1 MIKGIA
7 ASKGIGIGK
16 AFVLKTKVDTSLYT
30 GKKVSTADVEN
41 ELKRFKEAVE
51 ETDKHYDVVI
61 KKAKGVLNDSEQ
73 QVFHAYKMMLKDPIF
88 TDMVTGSIKN
98 DLLSV
103 EWAVIA
109 SADQLKQMFL
119 QLNDDYMKQRAEDVG
134 NIGKSILLNLI
145 GSTVADL
152 SEISEDTIIIAED
165 LSPADTVSMNKRY
178 VKGFA
183 VEKGG
188 ETSHT
193 AIMARTMEIP
203 ALVGCEKKING
214 IKNGELVIIDGMNG
228 IIIPSPTSDVLDE
241 YTCKQREY
249 LDAVEKIKALKDEP
263 SVTLDGK
270 NIHLVGNIA
279 KPEEALEVLAK
290 GGNGIGLFR
299 TEFLYL
305 NRVDLP
311 TEEDQFLAYKMVADA
326 MGIRPCIIRTLDI
339 GGDKKSA
346 LLNLPNEDNPF
357 LGYRAIRICLRE
369 KDIFK
374 TQLRAI
380 LRASVFGNLKIMFPM
395 VSSLEEL
402 KEAKQLLKEAMSE
415 LDERKVQYNEDI
427 QVGIMIEI
435 PSAAIASDIL
445 AQEADFFSIGTN
457 DLCQYTLAV
466 DRMNENVSSLY
477 NPLNIGVLR
486 LIKMVIDA
494 AHAQGI
500 HVGMCGEMASNS
512 EYTKLL
518 LGLGL
523 DEFSMVPASIP
534 YVKQAVRNVD
544 YNKAVNTAKMVL
556 SFNET
561 KKIKNHL
568 KEEA

>member
-16 AFVLKTKVDTSLYT
+16 AFVLKTKVDTSLYI
-30 GKKVSTADVEN
+30 GKKVNAADVDN
-41 ELKRFKEAVE
+41 ELKRFREAVE
-51 ETDKHYDVVI
+51 DADKHYDNVI
-61 KKAKGVLNDSEQ
+61 EKAKGVLDDSEQ

-88 TDMVTGSIKN
+88 TDMVAGSVRN
-98 DLLSV
+98 DLLGA
-103 EWAVIA
+103 EGAVIA
-109 SADQLKQMFL
+109 ATDQLKQMFL
-119 QLNDDYMKQRAEDVG
+119 QLNDDYMKQRAEDVV
-134 NIGKSILLNLI
+134 NIGKSILLNLV
-145 GSTVADL
+145 GGTAADL
-152 SEISEDTIIIAED
+152 SEIDEDTIIIAED
-165 LSPADTVSMNKRY
+165 LSPADTVSMNKQY

-183 VEKGG
+183 VERGG

-203 ALVGCEKKING
+203 ALVGCDKQING

-228 IIIPSPTSDVLDE
+228 VIIPSPTLEVLGE
-241 YTCKQREY
+241 YTCKQHEY
-249 LDAVEKIKALKDEP
+249 LAMVEKIKALKDKP

-270 NIHLVGNIA
+270 NVRLVGNIA
-279 KPEEALEVLAK
+279 RPDEAIEVLAK
-290 GGNGIGLFR
+290 GGDGIGLFR

-305 NRVDLP
+305 NRVDMP
-311 TEEDQFLAYKMVADA
+311 TEEDQFIAYKMVADT
-326 MGIRPCIIRTLDI
+326 MGNRPCIIRTLDI
-339 GGDKKSA
+339 GGDKQSA
-346 LLNLPNEDNPF
+346 LLNLPHEDNPF

-380 LRASVFGNLKIMFPM
+380 LRASAFGNLKIMFPM
-395 VSSLEEL
+395 ISCLEEL
-402 KEAKQLLKEAMSE
+402 REAKLILREAMSE
-415 LDERKVQYNEDI
+415 LDERKLEYNKDI
-427 QVGIMIEI
+427 QVGIMIEV
-435 PSAAIASDIL
+435 PSAAIAADIL
-445 AQEADFFSIGTN
+445 AQESDFFSIGTN

-477 NPLNIGVLR
+477 NPLNIGVIR
-486 LIKMVIDA
+486 LIQMVIDA
-494 AHAQGI
+494 AHSQGI
-500 HVGMCGEMASNS
+500 HVGMCGEMASNP

-534 YVKQAVRNVD
+534 YVKQVVRNVD
-544 YNKAVNTAKMVL
+544 YENAVNVAKTVL
-556 SFNET
+556 KFNET

>member
-7 ASKGIGIGK
+7 ASNGIGIGK
-16 AFVLKTKVDTSLYT
+16 AFILKTKVDNSLYT
-30 GKKVSTADVEN
+30 GKKISASDVEN
-41 ELKRFKEAVE
+41 ELRRFKEAVE
-51 ETDKHYDVVI
+51 ATDKHYDLVI
-61 KKAKGVLNDSEQ
+61 EKAKGVLNDSEQ

-88 TDMVTGSIKN
+88 SDMVTGAIKN
-98 DLLSV
+98 DSFCV
-103 EWAVIA
+103 EWAVIS
-109 SADQLKQMFL
+109 SAEQLKQMFL
-119 QLNDDYMKQRAEDVG
+119 QLNDDYMKQRAEDVSNISKSLLLSLTG
-134 NIGKSILLNLI
+134 N
-145 GSTVADL
+145 TATDL
-152 SEISEDTIIIAED
+152 SEILEDSIIIAED
-165 LSPADTVSMNKRY
+165 LSPADTVSMNKQY

-203 ALVGCEKKING
+203 ALVGCEKKIFD
-214 IKNGELVIIDGMNG
+214 IKNGDLLIVDGEKG
-228 IIIPSPTSDVLDE
+228 ILIVNPTPDELDE
-241 YTCKQREY
+241 YLDKQQEY
-249 LDAVEKIKALKDEP
+249 LKAIEKIKLLKDEP

-270 NIHLVGNIA
+270 NVHLVGNIA
-279 KPEEALEVLAK
+279 NPEEAIEILAK
-290 GGNGIGLFR
+290 GGDGIGLFR

-357 LGYRAIRICLRE
+357 LGYRAIRICLKE
-369 KDIFK
+369 KEIFK

-380 LRASVFGNLKIMFPM
+380 LRASTFGNLKIMFPM
-395 VSSLEEL
+395 ISSLEEL
-402 KEAKQLLKEAMSE
+402 IAAKQILKEAMSE
-415 LDERKVQYNEDI
+415 LDERKIPYNEDI
-427 QVGIMIEI
+427 QVGIMIEV
-435 PSAAIASDIL
+435 PSAAIAADIL

-466 DRMNENVSSLY
+466 DRMNEHVSSLY

-486 LIKMVIDA
+486 LIKMIIDA
-494 AHAQGI
+494 GHAHGI
-500 HVGMCGEMASNS
+500 QVGMCGEMASNPK
-512 EYTKLL
+512 YTRLL

-534 YVKQAVRNVD
+534 YVKQAVREINYNNAVD
-544 YNKAVNTAKMVL
+544 VAKTAL

-561 KKIKNHL
+561 EKIRKHL

>member
-7 ASKGIGIGK
+7 ASNGIGIGK
-16 AFVLKTKVDTSLYT
+16 AFILKTKVDNSLYT
-30 GKKVSTADVEN
+30 GKKISASDVEN
-41 ELKRFKEAVE
+41 ELRRFKEAVE
-51 ETDKHYDVVI
+51 ETDKHYDLVI
-61 KKAKGVLNDSEQ
+61 EKAKGVLNDSEQ

-88 TDMVTGSIKN
+88 SDMVTGAIKN
-98 DLLSV
+98 DSFCV
-103 EWAVIA
+103 EWAVIS
-109 SADQLKQMFL
+109 SAEQLKQMFL
-119 QLNDDYMKQRAEDVG
+119 QLNDDYMKQRAEDVSNISKSLLLSLTG
-134 NIGKSILLNLI
+134 N
-145 GSTVADL
+145 TATDL
-152 SEISEDTIIIAED
+152 SEILEDSIIIAED
-165 LSPADTVSMNKRY
+165 LSPADTVSMNKQY

-203 ALVGCEKKING
+203 ALVGCEKKIFD
-214 IKNGELVIIDGMNG
+214 IKNGDLLIVDGEKG
-228 IIIPSPTSDVLDE
+228 ILIVNPTPDELDE
-241 YTCKQREY
+241 YLDKQQEY
-249 LDAVEKIKALKDEP
+249 LKAIEKIKLLKDEP

-270 NIHLVGNIA
+270 NVHLVGNIA
-279 KPEEALEVLAK
+279 NPEEAIEILAK
-290 GGNGIGLFR
+290 GGDGIGLFR

-357 LGYRAIRICLRE
+357 LGYRAIRICLKE
-369 KDIFK
+369 KEIFK

-380 LRASVFGNLKIMFPM
+380 LRASTFGNLKIMFPM
-395 VSSLEEL
+395 ISSLEEL
-402 KEAKQLLKEAMSE
+402 IAAKQILKEAMSE
-415 LDERKVQYNEDI
+415 LDERKIPYNEDI
-427 QVGIMIEI
+427 QVGIMIEV
-435 PSAAIASDIL
+435 PSAAIAADIL

-466 DRMNENVSSLY
+466 DRMNEHVSSLY

-486 LIKMVIDA
+486 LIKMIIDA
-494 AHAQGI
+494 GHAHGI
-500 HVGMCGEMASNS
+500 QVGMCGEMASNPK
-512 EYTKLL
+512 YTRLL

-534 YVKQAVRNVD
+534 YVKQAVREIN
-544 YNKAVNTAKMVL
+544 YNNAIDVAKL
-556 SFNET
+556 
-561 KKIKNHL
+561 H
-568 KEEA
+568 